1 MFALSRPFR
10 HALVLAAACV
20 LAACGDDKPKSAES
34 APSAKSQAAAAEQAQ
49 VLKYN
54 QYVDTANGVSTSFSE
69 ALERYNKYNTPAV
82 NAKKP
87 IKDFTI
93 QNDIYIDRT
102 KAGLE
107 KALAMQ
113 PAMPALDSPAKPFAD
128 ALGKLS
134 PLSHELQNY
143 SASKGYLADDG
154 AKARELSAAYVA
166 ALTEVVK
173 QEDAFYSGLSDQDM
187 QNTKTAFENAK
198 KDSAAYYRIGL
209 VYWGKAAQAQA
220 STFLAGEGLGEH
232 VQGFKDAIS
241 QVNDMGQGYD
251 RKAREQN
258 QKGCPSLM
266 MHVNQYVADGRTII
280 KSTEDGSYVND
291 AKNRPAVMQHMSRE
305 RDNIRD
311 LRQHFNNIVS
321 ALNTNAC

>member
-34 APSAKSQAAAAEQAQ
+34 APSAKSQAAAADQAQ

-54 QYVDTANGVSTSFSE
+54 QYVDTANNVNSSFGE
-69 ALERYNKYNTPAV
+69 ALERYNKYNVPAV
-82 NAKKP
+82 KSKDP
-87 IKDFTI
+87 IKSFVI

-113 PAMPALDSPAKPFAD
+113 PAMPALDGPARPFAD

-134 PLSHELQNY
+134 PLSRELENY
-143 SASKGYLADDG
+143 NASKGYLADNG
-154 AKARELSAAYVA
+154 AKARELSPAYVA

-173 QEDAFYSGLSDQDM
+173 QEDAFYSGLSEQDM

-198 KDSAAYYRIGL
+198 KDSAGYYRIGL
-209 VYWGKAAQAQA
+209 VYWGKAAQFQA

-232 VQGFKDAIS
+232 AQGFKDAIN

-251 RKAREQN
+251 RKVREQN

-280 KSTEDGSYVND
+280 KSTEDGTYVND
-291 AKNRPAVMQHMSRE
+291 AKSRPAAMQHMSRE